1 MYPIG
6 TTGRNFSGNPGVQPL
21 PRFSVPLLLKPPIAD
36 HKKTVAEVVA
46 HKAELVNLQ
55 EQIKEIDHEINDL
68 GIQLRN
74 FDVNNSVAI
83 KDIKAFAQQKLK
95 TQYEIEALTKVRDEL
110 NKKYPSLE
118 RDYGYLDTVTVSGS
132 KRFCWSILYDGLL
145 KSIDTEPLKQ
155 LLAVGVATGLN
166 ERMVMSDLNLSVEY
180 ERLDALAK
188 QFNLPV

>member
-1 MYPIG
+1 MD
-6 TTGRNFSGNPGVQPL
+6 RL
-21 PRFSVPLLLKPPIAD
+21 ALAIAD

-46 HKAELVNLQ
+46 HKAELANLQ
-55 EQIKEIDHEINDL
+55 EQIKELDHEINDL
-68 GIQLRN
+68 GIQLRS
-74 FDVNNSVAI
+74 FDINNSVAI

-95 TQYEIEALTKVRDEL
+95 TQYEIEALVKVRDEL
-110 NKKYPSLE
+110 SKKYPGLE

-155 LLAVGVATGLN
+155 LLAVGVATGLH

-188 QFNLPV
+188 QYNLPM

>member
-1 MYPIG
+1 MD
-6 TTGRNFSGNPGVQPL
+6 RL
-21 PRFSVPLLLKPPIAD
+21 ALAIAD
-36 HKKTVAEVVA
+36 HKKSFAEVVA
-46 HKAELVNLQ
+46 HKAELANLQ
-55 EQIKEIDHEINDL
+55 EQIKELDHEINDL
-68 GIQLRN
+68 GIQLRS
-74 FDVNNSVAI
+74 FDINNSVAI

-95 TQYEIEALTKVRDEL
+95 TQYEIEALVKVRDEL
-110 NKKYPSLE
+110 SKKYPGLE

-155 LLAVGVATGLN
+155 LLAVGVATGLH

-188 QFNLPV
+188 QYNLPM

>member
-1 MYPIG
+1 MKKIE
-6 TTGRNFSGNPGVQPL
+6 TIDMERL
-21 PRFSVPLLLKPPIAD
+21 ALAIAD

-46 HKAELVNLQ
+46 HNAELANLQ
-55 EQIKEIDHEINDL
+55 AQIKELDHEINDL
-68 GIQLRN
+68 GIQLRS

-95 TQYEIEALTKVRDEL
+95 TQYEIEALVKVRDEL

-155 LLAVGVATGLN
+155 LLAVGVAKGIN

-180 ERLDALAK
+180 ERLSALAK
-188 QFNLPV
+188 QFNLPE

>member
-1 MYPIG
+1 MKKIEIDME
-6 TTGRNFSGNPGVQPL
+6 RL
-21 PRFSVPLLLKPPIAD
+21 ALAIAD

-46 HKAELVNLQ
+46 HKAELANLQ
-55 EQIKEIDHEINDL
+55 EQIKELDHEINDL
-68 GIQLRN
+68 GIQLRS
-74 FDVNNSVAI
+74 FDINNSVAI
-83 KDIKAFAQQKLK
+83 KDIKAFAQRKLK
-95 TQYEIEALTKVRDEL
+95 TQYEIEALVKVRDEL
-110 NKKYPSLE
+110 SKKYPGLE

-166 ERMVMSDLNLSVEY
+166 ERMVMSNLNLSVEY